1 MLQTVKDTCQ
11 IHPMALDY
19 AMGEQIENL
28 ADVIDRTAGEAREFF
43 EKNYTSFRTVY
54 SFAFLYEK
62 EEELC
67 SVQCDYVTISLTYDN
82 ATQSFLLTRS
92 FQIYGS

>member
-28 ADVIDRTAGEAREFF
+28 ADVIDRTVV
-43 EKNYTSFRTVY
+43 S
-54 SFAFLYEK
+54 
-62 EEELC
+62 
-67 SVQCDYVTISLTYDN
+67 
-82 ATQSFLLTRS
+82 
-92 FQIYGS
+92 